1 MALKNA
7 KEYLKEFGLD
17 TQVMEFDVSSATV
30 EMAALALN
38 TDGKHIAK
46 TLAFRH
52 DDGPLL
58 ILAAGDAKVDN
69 AKFKQQF
76 QIKARMLTAEELIN
90 EVGHAMGGVCPFGVK
105 EGCQVYLDVSMK
117 RFEHVF
123 PAVGSSNS
131 AIKMDL
137 NTLEKTSNSKAWIDV
152 CKAWEL

>member
-1 MALKNA
+1 MALIEA
-7 KEYLKEFGLD
+7 KKYLKQFGLD
-17 TQVMEFDVSSATV
+17 EEVLEFDVSSATV
-30 EMAALALN
+30 DDAAKALN

-52 DDGPLL
+52 EDGPIL

-76 QIKARMLTAEELIN
+76 QMKARMMSPEELIAD
-90 EVGHAMGGVCPFGVK
+90 VGHAMGGVCPFGVK

-137 NTLEKTSNSKAWIDV
+137 NTLEKTSQSKAWIDV
-152 CKAWEL
+152 CKSWE